1 MSSECVML
9 NCVCATDAHLREEK
23 ESQVVPTTIG
33 NYGDIEEHN
42 CKLLICNGEQR
53 RSAASAAAAGKKR
66 SRSSIGRVPT
76 VANCGRKTGTE
87 RQGKKCKPVSR
98 NSSRSFV
105 LPAQTVIGTRNLSPP
120 LECVFVV
127 SCLLCGRQIVWDFSV
142 CPQ

>member
-1 MSSECVML
+1 M
-9 NCVCATDAHLREEK
+9 
-23 ESQVVPTTIG
+23 VPTTIG

-87 RQGKKCKPVSR
+87 RQGKNVNQSAETAAGA
-98 NSSRSFV
+98 SFY
-105 LPAQTVIGTRNLSPP
+105 LPKR
-120 LECVFVV
+120 
-127 SCLLCGRQIVWDFSV
+127 
-142 CPQ
+142 